1 MLNTVRFASPIEWI
15 NWDDQPVFPLA
26 CFTLNS
32 GGLNAGR
39 EQVYQINLWFLDKSG
54 KDGEFETEVTSD
66 MHSICAD
73 IVSKMRS
80 KSQEY
85 SIDTNIAWTAISEK
99 YEDYLTGVTCTIN
112 ISIVSKFDACNMPTI

>member
-54 KDGEFETEVTSD
+54 KDGEFEKEVNSEL
-66 MHSICAD
+66 HSICAD

-80 KSQEY
+80 K
-85 SIDTNIAWTAISEK
+85 
-99 YEDYLTGVTCTIN
+99 
-112 ISIVSKFDACNMPTI
+112 